1 MTEVVREN
9 FKELLPVILGQ
20 ISDASFVSFDAEFT
34 TLGEFSLFDSLE
46 QRYVKLRGQASSSV
60 INQFGL
66 SIFTQDPANPECYQ
80 VSCYNIYLF
89 QRSFGPLNKPFLCE
103 PQSLEFLTTHKF
115 DFNKFIYQGIGY
127 TNRAQESMLRSYL
140 AKNGARCGSFER
152 EIYGDELKDVCS
164 KVSQWIS
171 AQEKG
176 QELDIQCGNIP
187 ADLAAIYICFQF
199 PNVWAFKSDDH
210 EAQVRVKIVSSDE
223 RKELDKKQME
233 TNLDEQRGFSQVI
246 EAIIKAKKPIVG
258 HNCLLD
264 LVRIYQQFI
273 DDLPSTLERF
283 RVKVRI
289 LFPEIYDTKLVA
301 LNIKKDQPNEFPVA
315 LTGTRLDELYL
326 ALNGQKAGYQV
337 PHSPNIVMDKE
348 TGQIY
353 GDGYKKFH
361 DAGFD
366 AYVTGYVWLKLAHIA
381 STIHYL
387 SRDTIRTLKFKEH
400 QAGVAPYKNHIKIN
414 HSSIFRLDLDKPVKG
429 ATTGPA
435 KVTIS
440 SKFGLA
446 INPDQFINKL
456 TSYGLVEVQ
465 PLTRTQVIVATMG
478 QRTCNAIIQDF
489 ANSEEYNVAPNNL
502 RPEKMNKVTPILFGF
517 VIGMILVPLCVVS
530 RVMWR

>member
-115 DFNKFIYQGIGY
+115 DFNK
-127 TNRAQESMLRSYL
+127 
-140 AKNGARCGSFER
+140 
-152 EIYGDELKDVCS
+152 
-164 KVSQWIS
+164 
-171 AQEKG
+171 
-176 QELDIQCGNIP
+176 
-187 ADLAAIYICFQF
+187 
-199 PNVWAFKSDDH
+199 
-210 EAQVRVKIVSSDE
+210 VRVKIVSSDE